1 MMYVFNCEEFI
12 YGTFEDC
19 IGLYNSHY
27 FSSYSESLLG
37 NIHFTMAMLQKCCT
51 VSSKTSTILF
61 ALFFWS
67 LYLALML
74 VVSHVNL
81 LHIHVSTHPEN
92 GY

>member
-1 MMYVFNCEEFI
+1 MFSTVKSLFTGRLRIVLGFTI
-12 YGTFEDC
+12 LTTFHL
-19 IGLYNSHY
+19 I
-27 FSSYSESLLG
+27 SESLLG
-37 NIHFTMAMLQKCCT
+37 NIHFTMAILQKCCT

-74 VVSHVNL
+74 VVSHLNL
-81 LHIHVSTHPEN
+81 LHIHVSNHPEN

>member
-1 MMYVFNCEEFI
+1 MFSTVKSLFTGRLRIVLGFTI
-12 YGTFEDC
+12 LTTFHL
-19 IGLYNSHY
+19 I
-27 FSSYSESLLG
+27 SESLLG
-37 NIHFTMAMLQKCCT
+37 NIHFTMAILQKCCT

>member
-1 MMYVFNCEEFI
+1 MFSTVKSLFTGRLRIVLGFAI
-12 YGTFEDC
+12 LTTFHL
-19 IGLYNSHY
+19 I
-27 FSSYSESLLG
+27 SESLLG
-37 NIHFTMAMLQKCCT
+37 NTHFTMAILQKCCT

-74 VVSHVNL
+74 VVSHLNL